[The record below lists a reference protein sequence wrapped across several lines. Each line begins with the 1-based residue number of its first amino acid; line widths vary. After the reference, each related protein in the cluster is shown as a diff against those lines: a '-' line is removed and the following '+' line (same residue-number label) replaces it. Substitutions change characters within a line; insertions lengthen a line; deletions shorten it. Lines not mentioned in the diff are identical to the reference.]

1 MNAYGKKR
9 ELMAEYK
16 NLVEYEDTGCAL
28 AKKCVECLLPKCKYD
43 DRSWF
48 LTYKILCKKR
58 NLIRQLIDTNKSNAQ
73 LAAEYNLAPLSVYR
87 TRKKLLKNEIDL
99 YSMEIFYQGYEA
111 NNVQI

>member
-1 MNAYGKKR
+1 
-9 ELMAEYK
+9 MAEYK

-111 NNVQI
+111 NNAQI